1 MELIKYTKLLAELAM
16 VEDLTVMMD
25 EDDIV

>member
-16 VEDLTVMMD
+16 VEDLTVIMD
-25 EDDIV
+25 EDDVV